1 MSIESDHYCS
11 PTFWDGWC
19 MLVCTFYLTYPVHTG
34 EVVEDAVSAAYNAP
48 LHMEELTELLLQ
60 LSEQTVI

>member
-1 MSIESDHYCS
+1 
-11 PTFWDGWC
+11 
-19 MLVCTFYLTYPVHTG
+19 MLVCTFYLMYPVHTG